1 MDINRRK
8 VKHIV
13 AHTTEYFSAI
23 KRNYLHLHKQQN
35 NVEGS
40 QKHTVRKKS
49 DLKELGMVP
58 LYGSTYMNFKRRQ
71 NQNHGDQSQN
81 TGSLWG
87 SGPLTKNTR
96 EPSELP
102 ECSTS

>member
-1 MDINRRK
+1 MYINRRK
-8 VKHIV
+8 VKQIV
-13 AHTTEYFSAI
+13 AHTTGYFSAI
-23 KRNYLHLHKQQN
+23 KRNYLHVHKQQN
-35 NVEGS
+35 NMAGS

-49 DLKELGMVP
+49 DLKELIHIVWFH
-58 LYGSTYMNFKRRQ
+58 LYEVQEEAKP
-71 NQNHGDQSQN
+71 N

-102 ECSTS
+102 EMVYI